1 MGGSPETRPP
11 RISTALTPPCF
22 SDASPSPLRLH
33 QHAGSLPSLH
43 QLAGFPRFAEG
54 KRLVTHVPTTLLSL
68 SRAQRVSERARRQVH
83 TPGNLRAMFVVPRMF
98 FLHSSLA
105 CCLDTAD
112 FGRCTSSSPSPLRL
126 RRALPNLAAEQ
137 PADVVARGH
146 FE

>member
-1 MGGSPETRPP
+1 MGGSPETRPL

-22 SDASPSPLRLH
+22 SDASPLRVH

-54 KRLVTHVPTTLLSL
+54 KRLLAHVPTTLPSL

-83 TPGNLRAMFVVPRMF
+83 TPGNLRTMFVVPRMF
-98 FLHSSLA
+98 FLHSCLV

-112 FGRCTSSSPSPLRL
+112 FGRCTSSSPSPLR
-126 RRALPNLAAEQ
+126 RALPNLAAEQ
-137 PADVVARGH
+137 PADVVAHGQRH
-146 FE
+146 FQ